1 MAASSWYRLDPS
13 GQRLTLT
20 LHVQPGARV
29 TSIAGLHGDAL
40 KIKVAAPPVEG
51 KANAVLVAFL
61 SQAFGVPQRQ
71 VTVKLGT
78 QGRHKV
84 VEIDQPN
91 KPPESLLGELA
102 HA

>member
-1 MAASSWYRLDPS
+1 MPTPWYRLDQT

-29 TSIAGLHGDAL
+29 TAVAGLHGDAL

-51 KANAVLVAFL
+51 QANAALTAFL
-61 SQAFGVPQRQ
+61 SKAFGVPLRQ

-84 VEIDQPN
+84 VEIERPN
-91 KPPESLLGELA
+91 NPPESLLA
-102 HA
+102 